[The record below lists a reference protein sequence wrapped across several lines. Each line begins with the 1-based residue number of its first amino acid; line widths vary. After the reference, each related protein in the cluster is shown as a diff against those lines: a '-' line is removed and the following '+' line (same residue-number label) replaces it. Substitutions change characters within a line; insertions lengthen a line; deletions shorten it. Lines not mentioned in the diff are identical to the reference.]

1 MSSGSGTL
9 LFTLARLAQLLTSL
23 KLPAQGLSFQT
34 PNQTET
40 EVKLSQ
46 GFTSRTR
53 TSLLLCHLLTGRH
66 TESQTPIEGWL
77 LLLARRRQNVV
88 VRRTSNSSVKLEH
101 NVDDGSMVLRDLV
114 LMIAAD
120 AGVHFGLVI
129 SRLRSGIRKVGHV
142 TFTHIGIRH
151 VRIFNVKVYLFIV
164 GVYTSYVEG

>member
-1 MSSGSGTL
+1 L
-9 LFTLARLAQLLTSL
+9 CAEL
-23 KLPAQGLSFQT
+23 QT
-34 PNQTET
+34 
-40 EVKLSQ
+40 
-46 GFTSRTR
+46 
-53 TSLLLCHLLTGRH
+53 H
-66 TESQTPIEGWL
+66 
-77 LLLARRRQNVV
+77 
-88 VRRTSNSSVKLEH
+88 VKLEH

-114 LMIAAD
+114 LMI

>member
-1 MSSGSGTL
+1 MCAEL
-9 LFTLARLAQLLTSL
+9 
-23 KLPAQGLSFQT
+23 QT
-34 PNQTET
+34 
-40 EVKLSQ
+40 
-46 GFTSRTR
+46 
-53 TSLLLCHLLTGRH
+53 H
-66 TESQTPIEGWL
+66 
-77 LLLARRRQNVV
+77 
-88 VRRTSNSSVKLEH
+88 VKLEH

-151 VRIFNVKVYLFIV
+151 VRIFNIKVYLFIV